1 MPVLE
6 DHMIDDR
13 VSITRVGAIVDIR
26 LQRPAK
32 MNALDGP
39 MFDALIAAAKSVAA
53 DPTIRAVV
61 LSGEGKAFC
70 AGIDL
75 ESLQGLMSDD
85 GKRAMQ
91 SRSHGLANRYQQAAL
106 AWREVPVPV
115 IAALHGVAFGGGLQI
130 PLGADIRV
138 SAPDTRFSLM
148 EVRWGIVPDM
158 ASTILLRSIVRED
171 VLREL
176 IYTARVF
183 TGTEAASIGIVTQLA
198 SDPHAAALEL
208 AQSIAKQGPRAVR
221 AAKQLLNET
230 QAVSPQ
236 AALLIESEVQI
247 QLLAGPDQI
256 EALSAHAEQRVPCYT
271 DPAYGVS

>member
-1 MPVLE
+1 RQLQE
-6 DHMIDDR
+6 RMIGDR
-13 VSITRVGAIVDIR
+13 VSIGRAGAVADIR
-26 LQRPAK
+26 LRRPFK

-39 MFDALIAAAKSVAA
+39 MFDALIAAAESVAV

-75 ESLQGLMSDD
+75 ESLQALMSDE
-85 GKRAMQ
+85 GKQAMQ

-130 PLGADIRV
+130 PLGADIRI
-138 SAPDTRFSLM
+138 SAPDTKFSLM

-158 ASTILLRSIVRED
+158 AGTVLLRSIVRED

-183 TGTEAASIGIVTQLA
+183 TGIEAASMGIVTQLA
-198 SDPHAAALEL
+198 ANPHVAALEL
-208 AQSIAKQGPRAVR
+208 ASSIAEQGPRAVR

-230 QAVSPQ
+230 QSVSPQ
-236 AALLIESEVQI
+236 VALLSESEAQVG
-247 QLLAGPDQI
+247 LLAGPDQI
-256 EALSAHAEQRVPCYT
+256 EALNAHAEQRKPYYT
-271 DPAYGVS
+271 DPEVS

>member
-13 VSITRVGAIVDIR
+13 VSITRVGAIADIR
-26 LQRPAK
+26 LHRPAK

-39 MFDALIAAAKSVAA
+39 MFDALIVAAGTVAA

-75 ESLQGLMSDD
+75 ENLQGLMSDD
-85 GKRAMQ
+85 GKRAMK

-130 PLGADIRV
+130 SLGADIRI
-138 SAPDTRFSLM
+138 STPDTKCSLM

-158 ASTILLRSIVRED
+158 AGTILLRSIVRED

-198 SDPHAAALEL
+198 TNPHAAALEL
-208 AQSIAKQGPRAVR
+208 AHSIAEQGPRAVR

-230 QAVSPQ
+230 QAMSPQ
-236 AALLIESEVQI
+236 DALLLESEI
-247 QLLAGPDQI
+247 QVGLLAGPDQL
-256 EALSAHAEQRVPCYT
+256 EALNAHAEQRKPCYT
-271 DPAYGVS
+271 DPEFS

>member
-1 MPVLE
+1 MPMLV

-13 VSITRVGAIVDIR
+13 VSITRAGAVADIR
-26 LQRPAK
+26 LQRPSK

-39 MFDALIAAAKSVAA
+39 MFDALIAAAESVAA

-61 LSGEGKAFC
+61 LSGEGRAFC

-75 ESLQGLMSDD
+75 DSLQGLMSDD

-91 SRSHGLANRYQQAAL
+91 SRSHGLTNRYQQAAL
-106 AWREVPVPV
+106 VWREVPVPV

-130 PLGADIRV
+130 PLGADIRI
-138 SAPDTRFSLM
+138 STPDTKFSLM

-158 ASTILLRSIVRED
+158 AGTILLRSIVRED
-171 VLREL
+171 VLLEL

-198 SDPHAAALEL
+198 TNPHAAALEL
-208 AQSIAKQGPRAVR
+208 AHSIAEQGPRAVR

-230 QAVSPQ
+230 LAMSPQ
-236 AALLIESEVQI
+236 DALLLESEI
-247 QLLAGPDQI
+247 QVGLLSGPDQL
-256 EALSAHAEQRVPCYT
+256 EALNAHVEQRKPCYT
-271 DPAYGVS
+271 DP